1 MGPGQVKLLGASAV
15 HRCPWGQHSR
25 PPGFSPRMALF
36 CARLSETVL
45 EERSPARGTGSTGLL
60 GSDPAPRPLCSPG
73 CRFRARLLRP
83 APGDVETRH
92 PLSARLVRLT
102 RHGASQDRNQHGPV
116 RPGQRQ
122 PGGCGG
128 SRRGPRSQERARP
141 RAHRRAL
148 AVGAACDA
156 GGRGAVGDLGAPG
169 LLVEPVPSARAAS
182 RGAAPGGLHADGR
195 PPVLEAGSPR
205 SRCQQGRE
213 GDLPQAPL
221 LDLRMA
227 ISSWGRHKVV
237 SLCLGPRLPS
247 YEDPSPHGVRA
258 PDHLCTGP
266 FPGSGTSQGIGAQA
280 PDTASV
286 GKSEGLC
293 HRRKVG

>member
-1 MGPGQVKLLGASAV
+1 M
-15 HRCPWGQHSR
+15 
-25 PPGFSPRMALF
+25 
-36 CARLSETVL
+36 
-45 EERSPARGTGSTGLL
+45 
-60 GSDPAPRPLCSPG
+60 
-73 CRFRARLLRP
+73 
-83 APGDVETRH
+83 
-92 PLSARLVRLT
+92 
-102 RHGASQDRNQHGPV
+102 
-116 RPGQRQ
+116 
-122 PGGCGG
+122 
-128 SRRGPRSQERARP
+128 
-141 RAHRRAL
+141 
-148 AVGAACDA
+148 
-156 GGRGAVGDLGAPG
+156 GDLGAPG

-182 RGAAPGGLHADGR
+182 QGAAPGGLHADSR

-213 GDLPQAPL
+213 RDLPQAPL